1 MSAFIWL
8 KSWNLTSKTR
18 SLSQITIFCSLL
30 WFNRCRLLLR
40 LYRYGILILSNV
52 FAGIRVVLF
61 VLCDLFVLHD
71 LRVILLLFLLYKF
84 RNNIFRMVLYIF
96 IVHWSPKQSGQR
108 SARRHRLLPDR
119 PVNCTSKQG
128 HKLGRRRSH
137 MESGHK
143 RFCMD
148 KSGRSQL
155 VVKSHLRH
163 WWLGHNSAHCI
174 KW

>member
-1 MSAFIWL
+1 MKFNL
-8 KSWNLTSKTR
+8 KTKTQTKT
-18 SLSQITIFCSLL
+18 QITIFCSLF
-30 WFNRCRLLLR
+30 WFNRRRLQLR
-40 LYRYGILILSNV
+40 LYRDGILILSNV

-61 VLCDLFVLHD
+61 VGFVLYYLFVLHV

-128 HKLGRRRSH
+128 HKLGR
-137 MESGHK
+137 
-143 RFCMD
+143 C
-148 KSGRSQL
+148 
-155 VVKSHLRH
+155 
-163 WWLGHNSAHCI
+163 
-174 KW
+174 